1 MPPNLPRTGSLFYIP
16 THLDSPFQLF
26 NPQPIHTKNHVDA
39 AVVSSRTRPYPNAKG
54 QLMSTDTA
62 TSNNH
67 RDSNRPNQ
75 VNGGVTSPEILT
87 SQNFKKL
94 SLLPNRPEGVGDIH
108 TEIKQALRTFPNPF
122 FTFNPPLVDNS
133 TTFFPSTAELTE
145 YQRATAAQEPTRQE
159 YGRYGNFTVEV
170 AAHALARIE
179 RAEASVLFPSGMA
192 AVVAALKAVVPPGS
206 HVIYGSDCYRQSRE
220 VIRHDLGYGGV
231 TATAVDTN
239 DFAALIEAVTPKTSA
254 IFFET
259 PSNPYLRVVDFA
271 RLIPLV
277 KQMNQER
284 ENPIRIVIDSSF
296 ASPVNQTPLSFG
308 VDLVVQSGTK
318 YLSGHNSFLCGVVS
332 GSKELMRVVADN
344 QGRTGEIFAP
354 TNAAKLYEQLSTLG
368 LRITRQNQ
376 TALEVATFLES
387 HPKVEQVW
395 YPGLQSHPDYLI
407 AQEQM
412 RRWADTKPGFGAVLS
427 FTVKSDYVGTQQFLD
442 RHKLAVIGPSFG
454 GVDTLIEQP
463 AHISYHKYDAE
474 FRKSVGIYDNLVR
487 FSCGIEGT
495 EDIIADL
502 DQALMAI

>member
-1 MPPNLPRTGSLFYIP
+1 
-16 THLDSPFQLF
+16 
-26 NPQPIHTKNHVDA
+26 
-39 AVVSSRTRPYPNAKG
+39 
-54 QLMSTDTA
+54 MSTDIA
-62 TSNNH
+62 ASNNSRASH
-67 RDSNRPNQ
+67 PQSHND
-75 VNGGVTSPEILT
+75 GGINLAESFS
-87 SQNFKKL
+87 SQCFPAHA
-94 SLLPNRPEGVGDIH
+94 LLPKRPEGVGDIH
-108 TEIKQALRTFPNPF
+108 TEIKQALRAFTNPF

-145 YQRATAAQEPTRQE
+145 YQRATAAQESTRQE
-159 YGRYGNFTVEV
+159 YGRYGNFTVDV
-170 AAHALARIE
+170 TAQALARIE
-179 RAEASVLFPSGMA
+179 RAEAAVLFPSGMA

-206 HVIYGSDCYRQSRE
+206 HIIYGSDCYRQSRE
-220 VIRHDLGYGGV
+220 VIRQDLGYGGV
-231 TATAVDTN
+231 TSTAVDTN
-239 DFAALIEAVTPKTSA
+239 NFAAILEAVTPKTA
-254 IFFET
+254 ALFFET

-277 KQMNQER
+277 KQINKTR

-332 GSKELMRVVADN
+332 GSKELIRIVADN

-376 TALEVATFLES
+376 TALEVATFLEG

-395 YPGLQSHPDYLI
+395 YPGLPSHPDHLI

-427 FTVKSDYVGTQQFLD
+427 FTIRSDYHGTQRFLD
-442 RHKLAVIGPSFG
+442 RHRLAVIGPSFG

-463 AHISYHKYDAE
+463 AHISYHKYDAA
-474 FRKSVGIYDNLVR
+474 FRKSVGIYDNFVR

-502 DQALMAI
+502 DQALLSL